1 MTNLY
6 DLHIS
11 RKIIKL
17 AGKTE
22 RMAIAEEI
30 HTWFLSDGNLDVSQL
45 FRRYSKPLFYYA
57 LKFVDEEVAKDL
69 VQDVFLKLSA
79 DQHLIVSRSLDGL
92 LFTMIRN
99 KCLQQIEKQK
109 IRADYQEASALRL
122 KEDEILFY
130 STEASSLIELEL
142 QEQLEKAIGN
152 LPEKCRE
159 VFVLSR
165 YHDKMNK
172 EIAAELGVSIKTV
185 EKHISTALKLIRTAL
200 KDYLPLVVLLH
211 QLFQSN
217 SLSV

>member
-1 MTNLY
+1 MV
-6 DLHIS
+6 
-11 RKIIKL
+11 
-17 AGKTE
+17 
-22 RMAIAEEI
+22 IAEEI
-30 HTWFLSDGNLDVSQL
+30 HTLFLSDGSLDVSRL

-79 DQHLIVSRSLDGL
+79 NHHLVVSSSLEGL

-109 IRADYQEASALRL
+109 IRASYQEASALRL

-130 STEASSLIELEL
+130 STEARSLIELEL
-142 QEQLEKAIGN
+142 HEQLDKAVAA

-159 VFVLSR
+159 VFILSR
-165 YHDKMNK
+165 YHEKMNK
-172 EIAAELGVSIKTV
+172 EIAEELGISIKTV
-185 EKHISTALKLIRTAL
+185 EKHISTALKLIRIAL

-211 QLFQSN
+211 QLFQNN